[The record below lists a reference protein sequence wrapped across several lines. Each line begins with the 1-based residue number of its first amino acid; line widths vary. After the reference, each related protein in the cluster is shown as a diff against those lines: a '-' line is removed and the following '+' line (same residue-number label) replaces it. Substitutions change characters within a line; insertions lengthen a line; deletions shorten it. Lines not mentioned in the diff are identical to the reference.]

1 MEVFLCYVTNAECK
15 IRKAQRFVY
24 RAALR
29 WMLPSSL
36 SRTPTLRSSIKSRFS
51 SLFRSRFSSSINSPM
66 SSSIS
71 NLFSNLISSLFSNLI
86 SSLFSSINSRRVHI
100 RSKATV
106 MLPREIRDWIIP
118 VRSKAQRF
126 CTLLRERLHACASC
140 CLSCRVFLRLERTL
154 TYFLSED

>member
-71 NLFSNLISSLFSNLI
+71 NLFSNLISSLFS
-86 SSLFSSINSRRVHI
+86 SINSRRVHI